1 MTGTTWKWLF
11 RLFTST
17 GGYKKSLFMLD
28 TSFEHFHYLP
38 NTPEGEVLLK
48 LLVHPE
54 IMEKLDNLLLSDL
67 GCRSDSI
74 PLEHDATD
82 ASGNPILLAYDF
94 DMQRIN
100 RFNTGLNVYGRI
112 REPDL
117 FRFSDSGPEKYLTA
131 TIHSP
136 VLTFANSKGFYMNR
150 LNGGSSL

>member
-1 MTGTTWKWLF
+1 M
-11 RLFTST
+11 
-17 GGYKKSLFMLD
+17 
-28 TSFEHFHYLP
+28 
-38 NTPEGEVLLK
+38 LLK

-100 RFNTGLNVYGRI
+100 RFNTGLNVYGR
-112 REPDL
+112 
-117 FRFSDSGPEKYLTA
+117 SGNLICFDFQIPVLKKYLTA
-131 TIHSP
+131 TIH
-136 VLTFANSKGFYMNR
+136 F
-150 LNGGSSL
+150 SSIDLCKFKRAFLHEP

>member
-1 MTGTTWKWLF
+1 MEMAF

-100 RFNTGLNVYGRI
+100 RFNTGLKI
-112 REPDL
+112 
-117 FRFSDSGPEKYLTA
+117 
-131 TIHSP
+131 
-136 VLTFANSKGFYMNR
+136 
-150 LNGGSSL
+150 LNCHNPFLQY